1 MNQGMAINTNAGEGQ
16 DPEGRGRA
24 SHDTRAFKGGTM
36 NLILLI
42 VVLLLVFGGLPQ
54 LSGGW
59 HGAGYLPSGV
69 GVVLLIVLLIVLF
82 R

>member
-1 MNQGMAINTNAGEGQ
+1 M
-16 DPEGRGRA
+16 R
-24 SHDTRAFKGGTM
+24 
-36 NLILLI
+36 LVLLV

-59 HGAGYLPSGV
+59 HGAGYYPSGV
-69 GVVLLIVLLIVLF
+69 GVVLLIILLVALF